1 MQRFGFFFVYKF
13 TKHLITKKMKTL
25 VAYFSASG
33 VTERVAQEM
42 AQIAHAELFAIVPQ
56 TLYSKADLD
65 WMNPNSRS
73 TVEMKDLSFRPPI
86 TGNLKDADTYEVIF
100 VGFPIWWYTAPT
112 IINTFLDTYN
122 FANKVVIP
130 FATSGGTTIAKPQ
143 EDLRKSYPNLNWKP
157 GKLINRVNRQELEA
171 WFKELGIL

>member
-33 VTERVAQEM
+33 VTERVAQVM
-42 AQIAHAELFAIVPQ
+42 AEIASADLFAIVPQ
-56 TLYSKADLD
+56 IPYSKAHLD
-65 WMNPNSRS
+65 WLDPYSRS
-73 TVEMKDLSFRPPI
+73 SVEMRDLSSRPPI
-86 TGNLKDADTYEVIF
+86 IANLKDANTYEVIF
-100 VGFPIWWYTAPT
+100 LGFPIWWSTAPT

-130 FATSGGTTIAKPQ
+130 FATSDETSIAKSQ

-157 GKLINRVNRQELEA
+157 GKLIIRVYRKQLEA